1 MRPDSV
7 QGRFLIWQVIGSKL
21 PEALWLGHGSL
32 EALYMPLQAGWFRE
46 HSVSA
51 YANVAGN
58 NVYAFNEFL
67 RILFETGIAGFVLF
81 VLLIFTGCRHS
92 FRGNQKSRDAGS
104 VFLAI
109 LSFGFF
115 SYPFSIG
122 LIITI
127 AVAALAVIAGNVSSP
142 VLVKKGR
149 WKTGYRFVAGLF
161 LLSLPVFI
169 CFEYRQ
175 EKRADRSTIGCIG
188 SDRNRD
194 DELLPVSAG
203 KC

>member
-1 MRPDSV
+1 M

-21 PEALWLGHGSL
+21 PEALWLGQGSL
-32 EALYMPLQAGWFRE
+32 EALYMPLQAEWFRE

-115 SYPFSIG
+115 QLPFFNRFDYNYRCCCFGCNCRKCI
-122 LIITI
+122 
-127 AVAALAVIAGNVSSP
+127 VSGP
-142 VLVKKGR
+142 CKKGEMENR
-149 WKTGYRFVAGLF
+149 VQICCRPVPSFLTGLYLF
-161 LLSLPVFI
+161 
-169 CFEYRQ
+169 
-175 EKRADRSTIGCIG
+175 
-188 SDRNRD
+188 
-194 DELLPVSAG
+194 
-203 KC
+203 

>member
-32 EALYMPLQAGWFRE
+32 EALYMPLQAEWFRE

-149 WKTGYRFVAGLF
+149 WKTGCRPVPSFLTGLYLF
-161 LLSLPVFI
+161 
-169 CFEYRQ
+169 
-175 EKRADRSTIGCIG
+175 
-188 SDRNRD
+188 
-194 DELLPVSAG
+194 
-203 KC
+203 

>member
-1 MRPDSV
+1 MAVSRLYICLYRPN
-7 QGRFLIWQVIGSKL
+7 GLGNIPFLLMQTL
-21 PEALWLGHGSL
+21 PEISI
-32 EALYMPLQAGWFRE
+32 
-46 HSVSA
+46 
-51 YANVAGN
+51 
-58 NVYAFNEFL
+58 AFNEFL

-149 WKTGYRFVAGLF
+149 WKTGYRFVAGLSF
-161 LLSLPVFI
+161 FPYRSLLF
-169 CFEYRQ
+169 
-175 EKRADRSTIGCIG
+175 
-188 SDRNRD
+188 
-194 DELLPVSAG
+194 
-203 KC
+203 